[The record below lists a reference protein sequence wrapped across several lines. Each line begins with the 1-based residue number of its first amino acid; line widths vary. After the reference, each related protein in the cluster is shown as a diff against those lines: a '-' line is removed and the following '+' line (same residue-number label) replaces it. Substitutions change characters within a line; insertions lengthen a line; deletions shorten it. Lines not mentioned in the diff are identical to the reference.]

1 MGWLVDI
8 MSQSLEA
15 INGIVGNYGLSIIIF
30 TIIIK
35 LLLYP
40 LSAKQTRSMKDMQ
53 RVQPE
58 LKKIQEK
65 YKDDKQKQ
73 TEAMTALYKEHGV
86 NPAAGCLPM
95 ILTLVI
101 IFPLYRAIY
110 GLDMTATTFLWIK
123 DLAQPDIALVII
135 NGLAMAGQTYITTK
149 LSGNSNQNNLMM
161 WMMPLFILFIG
172 FQLPAGV
179 LIYWFTQ
186 TVLTALQQYI
196 INNEPE
202 SKGVAKE

>member
-1 MGWLVDI
+1 MGWLVNI
-8 MSQSLEA
+8 MSQSLEV
-15 INGIVGNYGLSIIIF
+15 INGLVGNYGLAIIIF

-40 LSAKQTRSMKDMQ
+40 LSAKQARSMKDMQ
-53 RVQPE
+53 KVQPE

-95 ILTLVI
+95 ILTLII

-110 GLDMTATTFLWIK
+110 GLDMSNTTFLWIQN
-123 DLAQPDIALVII
+123 LADPDIALVII

-149 LSGNSNQNNLMM
+149 LSGNNNQNNLMM

-179 LIYWFTQ
+179 LIYWLTQ
-186 TVLTALQQYI
+186 TVLTGAQQYI
-196 INNEPE
+196 INREPE

>member
-1 MGWLVDI
+1 MGWLVNI

-15 INGIVGNYGLSIIIF
+15 INSLVGNYGLSIIIF

-53 RVQPE
+53 KVQPE

-123 DLAQPDIALVII
+123 DLAQPDVALVIV

-179 LIYWFTQ
+179 LIYWLTQ

>member
-95 ILTLVI
+95 ILTLII

>member
-15 INGIVGNYGLSIIIF
+15 INSIVGNYGLSIIIF

-123 DLAQPDIALVII
+123 DLAQPDVALVII

>member
-1 MGWLVDI
+1 MGWLVNI

-15 INGIVGNYGLSIIIF
+15 INSIVGNYGLSIIIF

-53 RVQPE
+53 KVQPE
-58 LKKIQEK
+58 LKKLQEK

-95 ILTLVI
+95 ILTLII